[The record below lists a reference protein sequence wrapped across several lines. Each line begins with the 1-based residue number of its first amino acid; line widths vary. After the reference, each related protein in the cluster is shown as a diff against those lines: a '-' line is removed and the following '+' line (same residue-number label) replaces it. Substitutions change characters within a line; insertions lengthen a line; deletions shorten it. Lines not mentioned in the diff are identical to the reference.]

1 MTTLYIQGKEVCI
14 YYISFSN
21 LKVLNIFMSN
31 SYEGEQIDFP
41 KHAGSEPIQ
50 GRVGSYYL
58 IKDYS
63 LIVINLS

>member
-50 GRVGSYYL
+50 GRVGSY
-58 IKDYS
+58 
-63 LIVINLS
+63 